1 MNEIGKII
9 ESEIKRASVFIDESK
24 LYPEYVPP
32 RLPHREDQIRQLSR
46 LFKYLLIQ
54 PGSASIKALLA
65 GPIGSGKTVTS
76 IVFGTELSKIAEAR
90 GIKLR
95 YVHINCSK
103 SSNPASIFRE
113 LKNQLGLGI
122 PDRGLSA
129 TELVNSILR
138 LMDRENLYALVAF
151 DEFDYFL
158 RAAKPDER
166 YLIVRFYDVFERE
179 VKRLSFIYIIRG
191 TPAYIS
197 SLVDEMTG
205 SYLMKNMVI
214 FEPYKA
220 KELYDILRDR
230 VELAFYPGVVSDEVI
245 EYISQLIGVD
255 TGGDGNARKAL
266 AVLHAAG
273 KLAEKEISEGK
284 SARVTINHVRAVF
297 MQEYPSL
304 VSVLDTLYYL
314 PLHELLIF
322 KAIAVALLRSG
333 EDYVPIGYVEKIYRE
348 LCDELGE
355 KPRGHTKVYTYVN
368 DLKNRGLIMTKT
380 SLKGR
385 RGRSTYIGFGM
396 VPLENLI
403 EKLDKLIR
411 ERRLVR

>member
-1 MNEIGKII
+1 MNRIEEII
-9 ESEIKRASVFIDESK
+9 ESELKGPSVFIDESK
-24 LYPEYVPP
+24 LYPEYIPE
-32 RLPHREDQIRQLSR
+32 RLPHREEQIRQLSR
-46 LFKYLLIQ
+46 LFKPLILQ
-54 PGSASIKALLA
+54 PGSTSVKALLA

-76 IVFGTELSKIAEAR
+76 IVFGMEFSKLAEVK
-90 GIKLR
+90 GVKLK

-103 SSNPASIFRE
+103 SNNPSSIFRE
-113 LKNQLGLGI
+113 IKNQLGLSI

-129 TELVNSILR
+129 TELANSILNI
-138 LMDRENLYALVAF
+138 LNRENMYVIVAF

-158 RAAKPDER
+158 KSAKPDER
-166 YLIVRFYDVFERE
+166 YLIVRFYDVFEE
-179 VKRLSFIYIIRG
+179 DIKRLSFIYIIRG

-220 KELYDILRDR
+220 KELYDILKDR
-230 VELAFYPGVVSDEVI
+230 VELAFYPGVISDEVL
-245 EYISQLIGVD
+245 EYISQLIGID

-284 SARVTINHVRAVF
+284 AARVTIDHVRAVF
-297 MQEYPSL
+297 MQEYPLL
-304 VSVLDTLYYL
+304 VNVLDSLYYL

-322 KAIAVALLRSG
+322 KAIALALLKTG
-333 EDYVPIGYVEKIYRE
+333 EDYVPIGYVESIYKE
-348 LCDELGE
+348 LCEELGE
-355 KPRGHTKVYTYVN
+355 KPRGHTKVYMYVT
-368 DLKNRGLIMTKT
+368 DLRNRGLIMTKT
-380 SLKGR
+380 SMKGK

-396 VPLENLI
+396 VPLENLL
-403 EKLDKLIR
+403 ERLDKLIK

>member
-1 MNEIGKII
+1 MNEIGRII

-32 RLPHREDQIRQLSR
+32 RLPHREEQIRQLSR

-54 PGSASIKALLA
+54 PGAASIKALLA

-90 GIKLR
+90 GIRLK

-113 LKNQLGLGI
+113 LKNQLGLAV

-129 TELVNSILR
+129 TELVNSILK

-166 YLIVRFYDVFERE
+166 YLIVRFYDVFEHE

-214 FEPYKA
+214 FQPYKSS
-220 KELYDILRDR
+220 ELYDILSDR
-230 VELAFYPGVVSDEVI
+230 VEEAFYPGVVSSEVI
-245 EYISQLIGVD
+245 EYISKLVGID
-255 TGGDGNARKAL
+255 CGGDGNARKAL
-266 AVLHAAG
+266 AILHAAG
-273 KLAEKEISEGK
+273 KLAEKEISEGRA
-284 SARVTINHVRAVF
+284 SRVTIDHVRAVF
-297 MQEYPSL
+297 LHEEPSIVNL
-304 VSVLDTLYYL
+304 LDMLYYL
-314 PLHELLIF
+314 PLHELIVL
-322 KAIAVALLRSG
+322 KAIILALMRTKEEFISMG
-333 EDYVPIGYVEKIYRE
+333 VVEEFYRK
-348 LCDELGE
+348 LCEELGE
-355 KPRGHTKVYTYVN
+355 RPRGHTKVYMYVS
-368 DLKNRGLIMTKT
+368 DLRNRGIIITRT

-385 RGRSTYIGFGM
+385 RGRSTYIGFG
-396 VPLENLI
+396 VAPLHKL
-403 EKLDKLIR
+403 LDKLEKLIQ